1 MNPKYSASQCR
12 RTGAFT
18 LLEILVALGILAML
32 ATLAVTQVDK
42 VFGQSQQ
49 SVAQLFV
56 RDSMH
61 VPLLR
66 YRMDMGAYP
75 TTAQGLD
82 ALLHAPGG
90 GAAGQWKGPYF
101 EVRGGTRPLDPWGQ
115 PYEYRQPGV
124 KNPSGYDL
132 YSAGPD
138 RKAGTDDDI
147 GNW

>member
-1 MNPKYSASQCR
+1 MNLRPSAAPR
-12 RTGAFT
+12 RPIGAFT

-42 VFGQSQQ
+42 VFGQSQK
-49 SVAQLFV
+49 SIAQLFV

-66 YRMDMGAYP
+66 YRMDVGAYP
-75 TTAQGLD
+75 TTVQGLD
-82 ALLHAPGG
+82 ALLRAPDG

-101 EVRGGTRPLDPWGQ
+101 EIRGSTKPLDPWGQ
-115 PYEYRQPGV
+115 PYEYRHPGI